1 MLALLLFLNERRLSL
16 PVKRRRSLPGT
27 SAAAAAATASLVWN
41 GDLPRLAAIGLSAAA
56 AGLTPQVRH
65 RPISSLHT
73 KENP

>member
-27 SAAAAAATASLVWN
+27 SAAAAATASLVWN